1 MSILMEIASRK
12 ILSIQ
17 NQGTS
22 PIRRICFEPYF
33 SQYESWRD
41 RGLERAKERLDDKQD
56 AVILTLDF
64 KRFYYSVDMLETD
77 FENFLKSYDHS
88 ELWIQ
93 RVNYFVYCVLR
104 QYSDM
109 IRPICSGTE
118 FSIADRTILPIGFLP
133 SNILSNWVLT
143 SFDNAVIEQWNP
155 VYYGRYVDD
164 IIIVDKV
171 EKNSLFISVREIKMR
186 HSSLLLMM

>member
-1 MSILMEIASRK
+1 
-12 ILSIQ
+12 
-17 NQGTS
+17 
-22 PIRRICFEPYF
+22 
-33 SQYESWRD
+33 
-41 RGLERAKERLDDKQD
+41 
-56 AVILTLDF
+56 
-64 KRFYYSVDMLETD
+64 MLETD
-77 FENFLKSYDHS
+77 FENFSKSYNRS

-93 RVNYFVYCVLR
+93 RVNYFVYRVLR

-118 FSIADRTILPIGFLP
+118 LSIADRTILPIGFLP

-143 SFDNAVIEQWNP
+143 SFDNAVIKQWNP

-171 EKNSLFISVREIKMR
+171 EKNSPLYKRARNKDETQQLTSDDVIELFLQKCERPVLQIYEKETCKKEKDDDITYEINTELF
-186 HSSLLLMM
+186 SSPHCHICVQNSKH